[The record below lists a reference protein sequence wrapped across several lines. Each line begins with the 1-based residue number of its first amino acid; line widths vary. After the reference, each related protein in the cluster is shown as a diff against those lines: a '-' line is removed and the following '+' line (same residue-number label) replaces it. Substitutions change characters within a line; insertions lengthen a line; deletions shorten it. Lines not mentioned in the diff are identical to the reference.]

1 MEEDANRS
9 EADRLLG
16 IAEKLLQGRDLNGSR
31 DFAILAQEA
40 DPFLET
46 TDQIVAVADVL
57 LAAEERIN
65 NHRDWYGVLQIER
78 RSGDLG
84 LIKKQYRRLALLLH
98 PKKNH
103 FAFADAAFA
112 LVEDAWAV
120 LSNSARKSAYDNELS
135 LFSKVDSASDS
146 APKSSNQNQRSSFW
160 TACPYCYNLYEYPRV
175 YEGCCLRCQNCGK
188 GFHGAVL
195 PAMPPLVPGK
205 EEYYYCWGNVPVGYV
220 IANSE
225 SAMKAGSTN
234 WAVPAVGG
242 VGVGF
247 VGGSQAK
254 ATPGQKRG
262 RPRKN
267 VIKIL

>member
-1 MEEDANRS
+1 MEEDANRP
-9 EADRLLG
+9 EAERLLG

-31 DFAILAQEA
+31 EFAILAQEA
-40 DPFLET
+40 DPYLET

-65 NHRDWYGVLQIER
+65 NHRDWYAVLQIER

-98 PKKNH
+98 PNKNH

-112 LVEDAWAV
+112 LVADAWAV
-120 LSNSARKSAYDNELS
+120 LSSPARKSAYDNELS
-135 LFSKVDSASDS
+135 LFSKVDLDSDS
-146 APKSSNQNQRSSFW
+146 APNSPNQNQRSSFW
-160 TACPYCYNLYEYPRV
+160 TACPYCYNLYEYHRV

-195 PAMPPLVPGK
+195 PAMPPMVPGK

-220 IANSE
+220 IAKSE
-225 SAMKAGSTN
+225 SAMKAGSTD
-234 WAVPAVGG
+234 WAVPTAAGG
-242 VGVGF
+242 DGF
-247 VGGSQAK
+247 VGGSQAN
-254 ATPGQKRG
+254 ATPGQKKRG
-262 RPRKN
+262 RPMKN
-267 VIKIL
+267 LQ